1 MHDQVAYLNNNCV
14 PAIAIGD
21 VEEPDIIQQVQNGTY
36 VVVYGSPWY
45 LLSTTTWRGLFD
57 VPSFKKMLIGVAI
70 DEAHCIVQWG
80 LQGAKK
86 VPFRK
91 WHGCLGE
98 LNSMFPE
105 TPMII
110 LTATATKSTREQIL
124 DSLHLS
130 LNDSI
135 IKQSPDRANLTY
147 VSSYLDKNEPLQ
159 HQFGGLI
166 KEIQKMGKDTPRTI
180 IYCQTRKQCSI
191 LFRMF
196 EIYLREKMFRD
207 GSRLPRDR
215 LVEVFHA
222 ETPQSVKTHIGENM
236 AEENGHLRVLI
247 STIAFDMGV
256 NCKQVRRII
265 HFGPSK
271 SEELCVQECGR
282 AGRDGLPSVCFLMY
296 NGLFPYTVM

>member
-98 LNSMFPE
+98 LNSMFP
-105 TPMII
+105 
-110 LTATATKSTREQIL
+110 
-124 DSLHLS
+124 
-130 LNDSI
+130 
-135 IKQSPDRANLTY
+135 
-147 VSSYLDKNEPLQ
+147 
-159 HQFGGLI
+159 
-166 KEIQKMGKDTPRTI
+166 
-180 IYCQTRKQCSI
+180 RK
-191 LFRMF
+191 
-196 EIYLREKMFRD
+196 
-207 GSRLPRDR
+207 LP
-215 LVEVFHA
+215 
-222 ETPQSVKTHIGENM
+222 
-236 AEENGHLRVLI
+236 
-247 STIAFDMGV
+247 
-256 NCKQVRRII
+256 
-265 HFGPSK
+265 
-271 SEELCVQECGR
+271 
-282 AGRDGLPSVCFLMY
+282 
-296 NGLFPYTVM
+296 